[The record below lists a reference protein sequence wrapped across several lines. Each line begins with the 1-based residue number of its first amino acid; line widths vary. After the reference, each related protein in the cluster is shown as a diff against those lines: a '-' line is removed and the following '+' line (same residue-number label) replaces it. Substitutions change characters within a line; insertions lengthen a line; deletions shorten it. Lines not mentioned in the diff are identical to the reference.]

1 MVNLSHISKQLKVA
15 VLSCLLTITIWLGV
29 IPSARANNNPNLDI
43 TDSQVIPTIENSQ
56 RMQAIASCL
65 PKQLTIQN
73 KDVLN
78 RISRALSEMTNDQF
92 QRAFNLKDNPKL
104 SDAEIEFKACLR
116 QAGFTPKADL

>member
-15 VLSCLLTITIWLGV
+15 ALSCLLTITIWLGV

-73 KDVLN
+73 KDTLN